1 MGRQIVKG
9 LAMVMLL
16 LTLALAT
23 AVATANGQGRHAV
36 AAKVPF
42 EFIVGAKTLAAGQ
55 YNMRVIGD
63 AGQALSI
70 QSADAKNRA
79 IRLTNA
85 TAPQRDK
92 RAKLVFHRYGN
103 TYFLSEV
110 SEGGGEGGWQLNKS
124 KQERAMERE
133 LNRIAANRDTRNVYE
148 EVVILATNR

>member
-1 MGRQIVKG
+1 
-9 LAMVMLL
+9 MVMLL

-23 AVATANGQGRHAV
+23 GVATANGQGKHTV
-36 AAKVPF
+36 TAKVPF
-42 EFIVGAKTLAAGQ
+42 EFIVGDKALSAGQ
-55 YNMRVIGD
+55 YSMRAIGVTEE
-63 AGQALSI
+63 ALAI

-110 SEGGGEGGWQLNKS
+110 SEGGGEGGWHLNKS